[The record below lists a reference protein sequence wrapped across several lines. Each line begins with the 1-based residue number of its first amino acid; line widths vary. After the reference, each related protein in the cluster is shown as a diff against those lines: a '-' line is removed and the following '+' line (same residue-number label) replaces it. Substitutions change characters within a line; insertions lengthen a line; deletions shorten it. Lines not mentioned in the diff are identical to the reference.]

1 MGVKSVQC
9 PSCGVPFF
17 MDTEKGA
24 TVFCPYCGTKIMLN
38 DFAVENNRA
47 GRNVN
52 NSEGAEKANSDIPQ
66 S

>member
-17 MDTEKGA
+17 VDTEKSA

-38 DFAVENNRA
+38 DFAVENNRTDRKPD
-47 GRNVN
+47 G
-52 NSEGAEKANSDIPQ
+52 GEKAEGKI
-66 S
+66 